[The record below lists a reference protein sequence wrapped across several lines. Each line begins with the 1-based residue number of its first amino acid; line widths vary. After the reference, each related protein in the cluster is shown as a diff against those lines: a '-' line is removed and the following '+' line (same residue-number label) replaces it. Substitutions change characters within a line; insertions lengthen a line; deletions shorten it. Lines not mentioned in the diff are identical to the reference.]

1 MQGIDSVN
9 IKSAIVH
16 KVGNPARGERLQL
29 SENSLSLND
38 LIVADLLKHYF
49 LKPFNENE
57 QYHFTHISNLELNEV
72 YEYSTKIFEN
82 HKSFKKYAAL
92 IAQFLYAKSTHVKI
106 KEGELYVVLFENIG
120 IDGQYTEAV
129 GIFKSESTETFLR
142 VFQHGT
148 SLEVGAETGIDLKKM
163 DKGCLIF
170 NVQRDEGYIV
180 LNVDNLNKQQGTQY
194 WMDEFLQ
201 IKPYAGNYHQTDKAM
216 DMCKLFIS
224 NEYQDKFEVTKSDQI
239 HLFNKSMEFFRS
251 KEQFTTEDFSD
262 EVLHHPEVVE
272 AFQSFKERY
281 QSSKDVSF
289 DDPFEIHLAAVK
301 KQQRHFKSVL
311 KLDKNFHVY
320 IHGRRELIEKGFD
333 NHLGKNFYKLFFDE
347 ET

>member
-1 MQGIDSVN
+1 MNAIDSVN

-16 KVGNPARGERLQL
+16 KVGNPARGEALQL
-29 SENSLSLND
+29 SENTLSLND
-38 LIVADLLKHYF
+38 LMVADMLKHYF
-49 LKPFNENE
+49 LKHFNENE
-57 QYHFTHISNLELNEV
+57 QYHFTHISNIELNEV
-72 YEYSTKIFEN
+72 FDYAGKVFEN

-120 IDGQYTEAV
+120 IGNQYTEAL
-129 GIFKSESTETFLR
+129 GIFKSESAETFLR
-142 VFQHGT
+142 VFRHGA
-148 SLEVGAETGIDLKKM
+148 SLEVGAENGIDLKKL

-170 NVQRDEGYIV
+170 NANKEEGYIV
-180 LNVDNLNKQQGTQY
+180 LHVDNLNRQQGTQY

-201 IKPYAGNYHQTDKAM
+201 IKPYTGNYHQTDKAM

-224 NEYQDKFEVTKSDQI
+224 NDYQDKFEVTKSDQI
-239 HLFNKSMEFFRS
+239 HLLNKSMDFFRS
-251 KEQFTTEDFSD
+251 KEQFTLNEFSE
-262 EVLHHPEVVE
+262 EVLHHPEVVD
-272 AFQSFKERY
+272 AFETFKNKY
-281 QSSKDVSF
+281 QSAKDVSF
-289 DDPFEIHLAAVK
+289 DDPFDIHLAAVK

-333 NHLGKNFYKLFFDE
+333 DSVGKNFYKLFFDE
-347 ET
+347 ES